1 VVLLT
6 QLRACV
12 PREEGDENGDVF
24 LPAFTHT
31 VYACSMQDG
40 KRLSRLTGVLELSLS
55 LAFFFLLCFALFLY
69 SVFSCMP
76 LNPCVVPGA
85 VRFCST
91 LVELWSS
98 RFIALYSVWSNQEL
112 LVPGFKISAKFGN
125 FGGGRKKTPK
135 FCNALIHVMYNSRL
149 AFFY

>member
-1 VVLLT
+1 VRAQGGGRRKWRCLLARFHT
-6 QLRACV
+6 HSVCV
-12 PREEGDENGDVF
+12 FDARRQE
-24 LPAFTHT
+24 A
-31 VYACSMQDG
+31 
-40 KRLSRLTGVLELSLS
+40 LETDWSFGALLVPC
-55 LAFFFLLCFALFLY
+55 FFFLLLCFALFLY
-69 SVFSCMP
+69 SVFSCMS